1 MAFKMKNPG
10 MGKLAKAAGS
20 PAKFGIEHKGIDSAA
35 RGTKGIGPDGEPMKM
50 KKDFGMEGSAM
61 KFKGI
66 RDKIASKRKLGQA
79 KDPDGAKTKSGYAK
93 ENQNIAETGVVADKS
108 NRRRRY

>member
-35 RGTKGIGPDGEPMKM
+35 RGTKGIGSD
-50 KKDFGMEGSAM
+50 
-61 KFKGI
+61 
-66 RDKIASKRKLGQA
+66 
-79 KDPDGAKTKSGYAK
+79 
-93 ENQNIAETGVVADKS
+93 
-108 NRRRRY
+108 

>member
-10 MGKLAKAAGS
+10 MGKLAKSAGS

-50 KKDFGMEGSAM
+50 KKDF
-61 KFKGI
+61 
-66 RDKIASKRKLGQA
+66 IALINFLLRILILR
-79 KDPDGAKTKSGYAK
+79 T
-93 ENQNIAETGVVADKS
+93 
-108 NRRRRY
+108 